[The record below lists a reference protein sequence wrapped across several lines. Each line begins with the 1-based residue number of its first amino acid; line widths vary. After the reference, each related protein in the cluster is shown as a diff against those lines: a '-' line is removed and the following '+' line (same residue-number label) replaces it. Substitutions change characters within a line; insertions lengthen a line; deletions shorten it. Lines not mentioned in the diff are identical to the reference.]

1 MPFVDRNEPYIVDI
15 SHGLVA
21 LFKPCGWHA
30 TLHEPGDVSVPS
42 WLFEHYDLL
51 PTSELKEA
59 VQASALRIQR
69 AAVDDRQEPD
79 RFQDE
84 LGMLYRLDRD
94 TSGILLCALK
104 RSTMDAMQKA
114 QDGMALTKR
123 YMLIC
128 TESDRDVPGSM
139 PESRHAERAFFL
151 NMLSAAGRGV
161 DVASYFRSYGPRGAR
176 VACIAS
182 EFASISKKKIT
193 RALYATRYL
202 SVREAGA
209 GGYALPGLPQRAMLV
224 EAEIR
229 KGFRHQIRAH
239 SAWMG
244 LPIVGDALYGGAD
257 APRLFLEAF
266 VVILYDGARIAAEWK
281 LYSGD

>member
-1 MPFVDRNEPYIVDI
+1 MPFVDRNEPYIVDV
-15 SHGLVA
+15 SHGLVVI
-21 LFKPCGWHA
+21 FKPSGWHT
-30 TLHEPGDVSVPS
+30 TLREPGDVSVPS
-42 WLFEHYDLL
+42 WLFEHCDLL
-51 PTSELKEA
+51 PASALKEA
-59 VQASALRIQR
+59 VQASVLRIQR

-94 TSGILLCALK
+94 TSGILLCALE

-128 TESDRDVPGSM
+128 TESDRGVPGSV
-139 PESRHAERAFFL
+139 PESRHAERAL
-151 NMLSAAGRGV
+151 LLDGLSAGRGM

-182 EFASISKKKIT
+182 VFASKSKKKIT

-209 GGYALPGLPQRAMLV
+209 GEYTLPGLPQRAMLV

-257 APRLFLEAF
+257 AVRLFLEAF
-266 VVILYDGARIAAEWK
+266 AVILYDGARIAAEWK
-281 LYSGD
+281 LYSED

>member
-1 MPFVDRNEPYIVDI
+1 MPFLDRNEPYIVDI
-15 SHGLVA
+15 SHGLVVI
-21 LFKPCGWHA
+21 FKPSGWHA

-51 PTSELKEA
+51 PVSALKEA
-59 VQASALRIQR
+59 VQANALRIQG
-69 AAVDDRQEPD
+69 VDDRQEPD
-79 RFQDE
+79 RFQEE

-94 TSGILLCALK
+94 TSGILLCALE
-104 RSTMDAMQKA
+104 RSTMDTMQKA

-128 TESDRDVPGSM
+128 TESDRGGVPGSM
-139 PESRHAERAFFL
+139 PESRHAERALLL
-151 NMLSAAGRGV
+151 NGLYAGRGM

-182 EFASISKKKIT
+182 EFAAKSKKKIT

-209 GGYALPGLPQRAMLV
+209 GGYALPGLPQHAMLV

-257 APRLFLEAF
+257 AARLFLEAF
-266 VVILYDGARIAAEWK
+266 AVTLYDGARIAAEWK